1 MFLSVF
7 ELFKIGIGPSSSHT
21 MGPMTAAVRFLE
33 EVARGDWP
41 RPAQAK
47 VHRLKASLHGSLAY
61 TGIGHGTDRAVI
73 LGLNGLTPLTVDP
86 DTADAVIEEV
96 ARSGR
101 VAPQGHPAYLFDPTA
116 DLVLDR
122 KTPLPGHANGM
133 AFSAWDRQGRMLL
146 RRVYFSIGGGFVVSE
161 EELQRLKAEGPVR
174 GSGDKS
180 VPYPFRNAREMLA
193 MAAASGL
200 SIAAMKRANEET
212 TMSRA
217 ELDAGLD
224 GIWAAMRG
232 CIERGI
238 SREGIMPGGLKVRR
252 RAARLHDRLQE
263 DSTRNTP
270 NPLLA
275 TDWLSVY
282 AMAVNEENAAGG
294 RVVTAPTNGAAGVM
308 PAVMRYWLHFHLEA
322 DTASIRD
329 FLLTAAAVGGIIKH
343 NASISGAEVGC
354 QGEVGSASAMAAA
367 GLCAVMGGTPEQVE
381 NAAEIALEHHLGM
394 TCDPVGGLVQ
404 VPCIER
410 NALGAVKAV
419 TAASLAI
426 KGDGSHF
433 VPLDAAIETMRQTG
447 MDMNERYKE
456 TSLGGLAVNVVEC

>member
-7 ELFKIGIGPSSSHT
+7 DLFKIGIGPSSSHT
-21 MGPMTAAVRFLE
+21 MGPMTAAARFLDE
-33 EVARGDWP
+33 IASGDWP
-41 RPAQAK
+41 RPAGVK
-47 VHRLKASLHGSLAY
+47 VARIAISLHGSLAY
-61 TGIGHGTDRAVI
+61 TGIGHGTDRAVV
-73 LGLNGLTPLTVDP
+73 LGLAGLTPMTVDP
-86 DTADAVIEEV
+86 DGVDGILLDIAAERMV
-96 ARSGR
+96 R
-101 VAPQGHPAYLFDPTA
+101 PQGHEPYRFDPSI
-116 DLVLDR
+116 DLVMDR

-133 AFSAWDRQGRMLL
+133 VFNALAADDRLLL
-146 RRVYFSIGGGFVVSE
+146 RRIYYSIGGGFVASD
-161 EELQRLKAEGPVR
+161 EELQRMQSRSEPEPGL
-174 GSGDKS
+174 D
-180 VPYPFRNAREMLA
+180 VPYPFRNAAEMLG

-200 SIAAMKRANEET
+200 SIAEMKRANEQT
-212 TMSRA
+212 QMSASALDER
-217 ELDAGLD
+217 LDA
-224 GIWAAMRG
+224 IWDAMRS
-232 CIERGI
+232 CIDRGL
-238 SREGIMPGGLKVRR
+238 SQDGIMPGGLKVRR
-252 RAARLHDRLQE
+252 RAKMLNERMQNDWKENR
-263 DSTRNTP
+263 P

-275 TDWLSVY
+275 NDWLSVY

-294 RVVTAPTNGAAGVM
+294 RVVTAPTNGAAGVV
-308 PAVMRYWLHFHLEA
+308 PAVIRYWTHFFPDAGKE
-322 DTASIRD
+322 DIRT

-367 GLCAVMGGTPEQVE
+367 GLCAVMGGTPAQVE

-426 KGDGSHF
+426 KGDGTHF